1 MLTRILVA
9 IRTAGRPLC
18 LADLQR
24 ELGLDAAV
32 LEGMLETLVARGR
45 LRVERYDDPGCGGCP
60 IRSGCFLMAN
70 GVSATY
76 AMADETQA
84 GSAAV
89 DAAAA
94 SPERQAV
101 LVA

>member
-1 MLTRILVA
+1 MLTRILAA
-9 IRTAGRPLC
+9 IRAAGRPLC

-24 ELGLDAAV
+24 ELGVDGSA

-45 LRVERYDDPGCGGCP
+45 LQVLRHDEPACGGCP

-76 AMADETQA
+76 ALVEETP
-84 GSAAV
+84 V
-89 DAAAA
+89 EAA
-94 SPERQAV
+94 STLQGLRAAQ
-101 LVA
+101 VA